1 MGFIKDWQQGVI
13 EHLEFYLAAVK
24 SCSLGILFPVL
35 YKYLYDNGKPMQ
47 VQRSVLIVWQKKGK
61 T

>member
-24 SCSLGILFPVL
+24 RLFIRNSISSSL
-35 YKYLYDNGKPMQ
+35 
-47 VQRSVLIVWQKKGK
+47 
-61 T
+61 